1 MKHQELINNYSK
13 MQDVRLIYKIQLLSY
28 ILVTKK
34 EQNKYK
40 EEGRKEG
47 RREAGWL
54 GDKFNKLL

>member
-40 EEGRKEG
+40 EGRNE
-47 RREAGWL
+47 RRRQAGGL